1 MGRIRSERI
10 SLPLWWRLIL
20 YTIGFILFALQLAI
34 FFFSIIFYNDK
45 TIYLGWTYFLS
56 LAIGV
61 ISCLFVIRRNMN
73 ANYKLIWCILFLIFP
88 IPFSTLYFINSICV
102 KASKYSYKKHQYQLP
117 ALSDFDTL
125 EELKTKDLRA
135 YNMVKS
141 LKRSEPLALYK
152 NIDVTYFKDALDKHK
167 DMLEELK
174 NAKKYIYMEY
184 FIISAG
190 KLMDELYKVLKEK
203 GEEGIEIKIIY
214 DDLGSKGF
222 LNRKLI
228 KSLKKIPNCSVESYA
243 RVALNLL
250 VNYRD
255 HRKICII
262 DGYISYTGGDNL
274 ADEYIHKKERFGF
287 WRDSCMKYY
296 GRCIFSFTLFFSE
309 MWYSSTKKVLKF
321 IKRENEYKKYNEN
334 EFVVPFG
341 DGPLY
346 TSHTAYDLF
355 ISMISQATS
364 SIYISTP
371 YFIIDSAIIDL
382 LAIKIRSGIDV
393 KILMPKIP
401 DKKIPFYMGRANY
414 RELLTAGG
422 GVYEYTPGFNHSKAV
437 IIDNKYAFIGT
448 INIDYRSL
456 FLHYECGALVANSK
470 EINKMSLDFNDAIN
484 ESEKIEYDKWRK
496 RPFIQKIIAFI
507 ANIFAPM
514 F

>member
-34 FFFSIIFYNDK
+34 FFFSIFFYNDK

-117 ALSDFDTL
+117 ALSDSDTL

-228 KSLKKIPNCSVESYA
+228 KALKKIPNCSVESYA

-274 ADEYIHKKERFGF
+274 ADEYIHLKERFGY
-287 WRDSCMKYY
+287 WRDTSVKFKGDIAISYTNMFLSTWCRIRKEKLKE
-296 GRCIFSFTLFFSE
+296 IKE
-309 MWYSSTKKVLKF
+309 MTSYKGIDNGYILPIWDGPTNGDTPGYDMVCQLIESA
-321 IKRENEYKKYNEN
+321 KKY
-334 EFVVPFG
+334 
-341 DGPLY
+341 
-346 TSHTAYDLF
+346 
-355 ISMISQATS
+355 
-364 SIYISTP
+364 IYISTP
-371 YFIIDSAIIDL
+371 YFVIDDALISLIVRK
-382 LAIKIRSGIDV
+382 IKSGVDV
-393 KILMPKIP
+393 KILMPHHP
-401 DKKIPFYMGRANY
+401 DKKTAFYMGRLNY
-414 RELLTAGG
+414 RDIYNAGG
-422 GVYEYTPGFNHSKAV
+422 KIYEYEKGFNHAKN
-437 IIDNKYAFIGT
+437 IIVDDKYAFSGT
-448 INIDYRSL
+448 INMDYRSL
-456 FLHYECGALVANSK
+456 FLHYECGALLINNDEILKMK
-470 EINKMSLDFNDAIN
+470 EDFLNQLDISILFDYKNWNRKKWYQKVIGYIFSL
-484 ESEKIEYDKWRK
+484 
-496 RPFIQKIIAFI
+496 
-507 ANIFAPM
+507 FAPM